1 MLLIIGITV
10 AIYLFFLVTGW
21 GITRLSLPTSIRP
34 YQLWL
39 SPWFGLI
46 ITSLFSL
53 YLSQVGF
60 NTNQII
66 YVVSILGVGLLLL
79 CKCRKIPLIIPLKRF
94 DAVLAIGSV
103 VALLLALYPMII
115 EGFPTT
121 ISLGNN
127 DPHIYVVL
135 GDFFKTHSVNQ
146 PPPIHP
152 EDPSSFFI
160 TWRLAPGFRL
170 GSRLVFG
177 LLASLLHLPTYQ
189 IFTITIGVFFALTP
203 PLIAIFTLIL
213 TQDKFAAI
221 TALAITILNVNFL
234 FFNYHGYA
242 AQTFGHGCLIVA
254 LILFELAERNS
265 ALYRYYLL
273 PLGLTIS
280 SLFILYP
287 EISLFLIGFLSL
299 YSLLKVAKRSRRLVF
314 LRNLCLLIIVV
325 ILINPLNLWHGLRYA
340 FLASG
345 LQSGWSMPRWA
356 FPVDMVGFLSIHA
369 NQVYP
374 QYLLLV
380 SSLPILMLIVLG
392 VSRLKNKKL
401 WLSILTFSLGVLL
414 WLKWGRG
421 YSYGYYKAVGFTS
434 FALIIAVSIG
444 LSEFLK
450 KITKIFHQLS
460 LYTCQSI
467 VIILIG
473 LISTTAIVP
482 LFNTMSASHLS
493 VNSDLVELTEAAKV
507 AGSRTVYIEE
517 SAYWEQMWMSYF
529 LGKTRSVFMY
539 PNEYYQQGYLYS
551 DMSPMPV
558 FSTVE
563 EGGLVLTRNWH
574 DDFMNT
580 DKLLWTNKV
589 YSLIR
594 PAGKVDNTNVR
605 IRLLENWWFLE
616 EWWGNASDSK
626 SFRWMKQDATI
637 KLENEEDRPVGLA
650 SKIKFVPILPKT
662 TVDVYLNNRIVKTIK
677 IDSKPQFYKIN
688 IQVKEGENKLRFHV
702 REGAIQ
708 PPGDFRTIALGVNA
722 IRFSMQD

>member
-94 DAVLAIGSV
+94 DAVLAIGSL
-103 VALLLALYPMII
+103 VALFLALYPMII
-115 EGFPTT
+115 EGVPTT

-152 EDPSSFFI
+152 DDPSSFFI
-160 TWRLAPGFRL
+160 SWRLAPGFRL

-177 LLASLLHLPTYQ
+177 LVASLLHLPTYQ

-213 TQDKFAAI
+213 SQDKFATTATLVI
-221 TALAITILNVNFL
+221 TVLNVNFL

-254 LILFELAERNS
+254 LILFELAEQNS

-299 YSLLKVAKRSRRLVF
+299 YSLFNLAKRSRRLVF
-314 LRNLCLLIIVV
+314 IRNLCLLIIVV
-325 ILINPLNLWHGLRYA
+325 VVINPLNLWHGLRYA

-345 LQSGWSMPRWA
+345 LQSGWSMARWA

-374 QYLLLV
+374 Q
-380 SSLPILMLIVLG
+380 P
-392 VSRLKNKKL
+392 
-401 WLSILTFSLGVLL
+401 
-414 WLKWGRG
+414 
-421 YSYGYYKAVGFTS
+421 
-434 FALIIAVSIG
+434 
-444 LSEFLK
+444 
-450 KITKIFHQLS
+450 
-460 LYTCQSI
+460 
-467 VIILIG
+467 
-473 LISTTAIVP
+473 
-482 LFNTMSASHLS
+482 NT
-493 VNSDLVELTEAAKV
+493 
-507 AGSRTVYIEE
+507 Y
-517 SAYWEQMWMSYF
+517 
-529 LGKTRSVFMY
+529 
-539 PNEYYQQGYLYS
+539 
-551 DMSPMPV
+551 
-558 FSTVE
+558 
-563 EGGLVLTRNWH
+563 
-574 DDFMNT
+574 
-580 DKLLWTNKV
+580 
-589 YSLIR
+589 
-594 PAGKVDNTNVR
+594 
-605 IRLLENWWFLE
+605 
-616 EWWGNASDSK
+616 
-626 SFRWMKQDATI
+626 
-637 KLENEEDRPVGLA
+637 
-650 SKIKFVPILPKT
+650 
-662 TVDVYLNNRIVKTIK
+662 
-677 IDSKPQFYKIN
+677 
-688 IQVKEGENKLRFHV
+688 
-702 REGAIQ
+702 
-708 PPGDFRTIALGVNA
+708 
-722 IRFSMQD
+722 